1 MILAMKLEDRRVR
14 RTKQLIKQS
23 LIELMQEKSFNEI
36 TVKDITERADLN
48 RGTFYLHYV
57 DIYDLLNSIE
67 SEFLVTIEKIILTY
81 HESSTQLSCFELL
94 KEVFSYIE
102 TNRELFEALLN
113 SDVEE
118 AFLTKLQSLI
128 RTLGLDLM
136 QVTYEDTSL
145 PHYSYF
151 LSFVLNGVLGVTE
164 QWFKNGMDLSSSEM
178 ATMIDHF
185 IIDGISILS
194 KL

>member
-1 MILAMKLEDRRVR
+1 MKAEDRRVR

-23 LIELMQEKSFNEI
+23 LIELMHEKPFNEI
-36 TVKDITERADLN
+36 KIKDITERADLN

-57 DIYDLLNSIE
+57 DIYDLLSSVENEIFE
-67 SEFLVTIEKIILTY
+67 TLEKLLLAY
-81 HESSTQLSCFELL
+81 HSNTLQISCFDLL

-102 TNRELFEALLN
+102 ENRDLFEALLN
-113 SDVEE
+113 SQVEE

-128 RTLGLDLM
+128 KTLGLELM
-136 QVTYEDTSL
+136 QMTYKDTSL

-164 QWFKNGMDLSSSEM
+164 QWFKNGMDLSSTEM
-178 ATMIDHF
+178 ATMINHF
-185 IIDGISILS
+185 IMDGISILS

>member
-1 MILAMKLEDRRVR
+1 MKLEDRRVR

-23 LIELMQEKSFNEI
+23 LIELMHEKPFKDI

-57 DIYDLLNSIE
+57 DIYDLLSKIE
-67 SEFLVTIEKIILTY
+67 DETLQAIEEMMLDYRCKINM
-81 HESSTQLSCFELL
+81 LSCYELL
-94 KEVFSYIE
+94 DELFSYIE
-102 TNRELFEALLN
+102 DNRDLFEVLLH
-113 SDVEE
+113 SQSEGI
-118 AFLTKLQSLI
+118 FLNKLQYLI
-128 RTLGLDLM
+128 KTMGLDLM
-136 QVTYEDTSL
+136 NMIYKDTSR
-145 PHYSYF
+145 PHYCYF

-164 QWFKNGMDLSSSEM
+164 QWFNNGMDMSSTEM

-185 IIDGISILS
+185 IMDGISILA

>member
-1 MILAMKLEDRRVR
+1 MKLEDRRVR

-23 LIELMQEKSFNEI
+23 LIELMHEKPFKDI

-57 DIYDLLNSIE
+57 DIYDLLSKIE
-67 SEFLVTIEKIILTY
+67 DETLQAIEEMMLDYRCKINM
-81 HESSTQLSCFELL
+81 SSCYELL
-94 KEVFSYIE
+94 DELFSYIE
-102 TNRELFEALLN
+102 DNRDLFEVLLH
-113 SDVEE
+113 SQSEGI
-118 AFLTKLQSLI
+118 FLNKLQYLI
-128 RTLGLDLM
+128 KTMGLDLM
-136 QVTYEDTSL
+136 NMIYKDTSR
-145 PHYSYF
+145 PHYCYF

-164 QWFKNGMDLSSSEM
+164 QWFNNGMDMSSTEM

-185 IIDGISILS
+185 IMDGISILA

>member
-1 MILAMKLEDRRVR
+1 MKLEDRRVR

-23 LIELMQEKSFNEI
+23 LIELMHEKPFKDI

-57 DIYDLLNSIE
+57 DIYDLLSKIE
-67 SEFLVTIEKIILTY
+67 DETLQAIEEMMLDYRCKINMP
-81 HESSTQLSCFELL
+81 SCYELL
-94 KEVFSYIE
+94 DELFSYIE
-102 TNRELFEALLN
+102 DNRDLFEVLLH
-113 SDVEE
+113 SQSEGI
-118 AFLTKLQSLI
+118 FLNKLQYLI
-128 RTLGLDLM
+128 KTMGLDLM
-136 QVTYEDTSL
+136 NMIYKDISR
-145 PHYSYF
+145 PHYCYF

-164 QWFKNGMDLSSSEM
+164 QWFNNGMDMSSTEM

-185 IIDGISILS
+185 IMDGISILA

>member
-1 MILAMKLEDRRVR
+1 MKREDRRVR

-23 LIELMQEKSFNEI
+23 FIELMHEKPFNEI
-36 TVKDITERADLN
+36 KIKDIAEKADLN

-57 DIYDLLNSIE
+57 DIYELLNSIE
-67 SEFLVTIEKIILTY
+67 NEIFETLETLLLAY
-81 HESSTQLSCFELL
+81 HSNTLQISCFDLL

-102 TNRELFEALLN
+102 TNRDLFEVLLT
-113 SDVEE
+113 SEVQEK
-118 AFLTKLQSLI
+118 FLTKLQNVI
-128 RTLGLDLM
+128 KTLGLELM
-136 QVTYEDTSL
+136 QTTYKDTSL

-164 QWFKNGMDLSSSEM
+164 QWFKNGMDLSSTEM
-178 ATMIDHF
+178 ATMINHF
-185 IIDGISILS
+185 IMDGVSILS

>member
-1 MILAMKLEDRRVR
+1 MKVEDRRVR

-23 LIELMQEKSFNEI
+23 LIELMHEKPFNEI
-36 TVKDITERADLN
+36 KIKDITERADLN

-57 DIYDLLNSIE
+57 DIYDLLSSIE
-67 SEFLVTIEKIILTY
+67 NEIFETLEKLLLVY
-81 HESSTQLSCFELL
+81 HSNSLQISCFDLL

-102 TNRELFEALLN
+102 TNRDLFEALLN
-113 SDVEE
+113 SQVEE
-118 AFLTKLQSLI
+118 AFLTKLQALI
-128 RTLGLDLM
+128 KTLGLELM
-136 QVTYEDTSL
+136 QATYKDTSL

-164 QWFKNGMDLSSSEM
+164 QWFKNGMDLSSKEM
-178 ATMIDHF
+178 ATMINHF
-185 IIDGISILS
+185 IMDGVSILS

>member
-1 MILAMKLEDRRVR
+1 MKLEDRRVR

-23 LIELMQEKSFNEI
+23 LIELMHEKPFKDI

-57 DIYDLLNSIE
+57 DIYDLLSKIE
-67 SEFLVTIEKIILTY
+67 DETLQAIEEMMLDYRCKINMP
-81 HESSTQLSCFELL
+81 SCYELL
-94 KEVFSYIE
+94 DELFSYIE
-102 TNRELFEALLN
+102 DNRDLFEVLLH
-113 SDVEE
+113 SQSEGI
-118 AFLTKLQSLI
+118 FLNKLQYLI
-128 RTLGLDLM
+128 KTMGLDLM
-136 QVTYEDTSL
+136 KMFYKDTSR

-164 QWFKNGMDLSSSEM
+164 QWFNNGMDMSSTEM

-185 IIDGISILS
+185 IMDGISILA

>member
-1 MILAMKLEDRRVR
+1 MKLEDRRVR

-23 LIELMQEKSFNEI
+23 LIELMHEKPFKDI

-57 DIYDLLNSIE
+57 DIYDLLSKIE
-67 SEFLVTIEKIILTY
+67 DETLQAIEEMMLDYRCKINMP
-81 HESSTQLSCFELL
+81 SCYELL
-94 KEVFSYIE
+94 D
-102 TNRELFEALLN
+102 ELFSDIEDNRDLFEVLLH
-113 SDVEE
+113 SQSEGI
-118 AFLTKLQSLI
+118 FLNKLQYLI
-128 RTLGLDLM
+128 KTMGLDLM
-136 QVTYEDTSL
+136 NMIYKDTSR
-145 PHYSYF
+145 PHYCYF

-164 QWFKNGMDLSSSEM
+164 QWFNNGMDMSSTEM

-185 IIDGISILS
+185 IMDGISILA

>member
-1 MILAMKLEDRRVR
+1 MKREDRRVR

-23 LIELMQEKSFNEI
+23 FIELMHEKPFNEI
-36 TVKDITERADLN
+36 KIKDIAEKADLN

-57 DIYDLLNSIE
+57 DIYELLNSIE
-67 SEFLVTIEKIILTY
+67 NEIFETLETLLLAY
-81 HESSTQLSCFELL
+81 HSNTLQISCFDLL

-102 TNRELFEALLN
+102 TNRDLFEVLLT
-113 SDVEE
+113 SEVQEK
-118 AFLTKLQSLI
+118 FLTKLQNMI
-128 RTLGLDLM
+128 KTLGLELM
-136 QVTYEDTSL
+136 QTTYKDTSL

-164 QWFKNGMDLSSSEM
+164 QWFKNGMDLSSIEM
-178 ATMIDHF
+178 ATMINHF
-185 IIDGISILS
+185 IMDGVSILS

>member
-1 MILAMKLEDRRVR
+1 MKLEDRRVR

-23 LIELMQEKSFNEI
+23 LIELMHEKPFKDI

-57 DIYDLLNSIE
+57 DIYDLLSKIE
-67 SEFLVTIEKIILTY
+67 DETLQDIEEMMLDYRCKINMP
-81 HESSTQLSCFELL
+81 SCYELL
-94 KEVFSYIE
+94 DELFSYIE
-102 TNRELFEALLN
+102 DNRDLFEVLLH
-113 SDVEE
+113 SQSEGI
-118 AFLTKLQSLI
+118 FLNKLQYLI
-128 RTLGLDLM
+128 KTMGLDLM
-136 QVTYEDTSL
+136 NMIYKDTSR
-145 PHYSYF
+145 PHYCYF

-164 QWFKNGMDLSSSEM
+164 QWFNNGMDMSSTEM

-185 IIDGISILS
+185 IMDGISILA

>member
-1 MILAMKLEDRRVR
+1 MKLEDRRVR

-23 LIELMQEKSFNEI
+23 LIQLMQEKSFKEI

-67 SEFLVTIEKIILTY
+67 SEILVTIEKILLTY
-81 HESSTQLSCFELL
+81 NESSAPLSCFELL
-94 KEVFSYIE
+94 QEVFSYIE
-102 TNRELFEALLN
+102 INRELFEALLN
-113 SDVEE
+113 SEVEE

-136 QVTYEDTSL
+136 QVVYKDTSL

-164 QWFKNGMDLSSSEM
+164 QWFKNGMDLSSTEM

>member
-1 MILAMKLEDRRVR
+1 MKLEDRRVR

-23 LIELMQEKSFNEI
+23 LIELMHEKPFKDI

-57 DIYDLLNSIE
+57 DIYDLLSKIE
-67 SEFLVTIEKIILTY
+67 DETLQAIEEMMLDYRCKINMP
-81 HESSTQLSCFELL
+81 SCYELL
-94 KEVFSYIE
+94 DELFSYIE
-102 TNRELFEALLN
+102 DNRDLFEVLLH
-113 SDVEE
+113 SQSEGI
-118 AFLTKLQSLI
+118 FLSKLQYLI
-128 RTLGLDLM
+128 KTMGLDLM
-136 QVTYEDTSL
+136 NMIYKDTSR
-145 PHYSYF
+145 PHYCYF

-164 QWFKNGMDLSSSEM
+164 QWFNNGMDMSSTEM

-185 IIDGISILS
+185 IMDGISILA

>member
-1 MILAMKLEDRRVR
+1 MKLEDRRVR

-23 LIELMQEKSFNEI
+23 LIELMHEKPFKDI

-57 DIYDLLNSIE
+57 DIYDLLSKIE
-67 SEFLVTIEKIILTY
+67 DETLQAIEEMMLDYRCKINMP
-81 HESSTQLSCFELL
+81 SCYELL
-94 KEVFSYIE
+94 DELFSYIE
-102 TNRELFEALLN
+102 DNRDLFEVLLH
-113 SDVEE
+113 SQSEGI
-118 AFLTKLQSLI
+118 FLNKLQYLI
-128 RTLGLDLM
+128 KTMGLDLM
-136 QVTYEDTSL
+136 NMIYKDTSR
-145 PHYSYF
+145 PHYCYF

-164 QWFKNGMDLSSSEM
+164 QWFNNGMDMSSTEM

-185 IIDGISILS
+185 IMDRIFILA

>member
-1 MILAMKLEDRRVR
+1 MKVEDRRVR

-23 LIELMQEKSFNEI
+23 LIELMHEKPFNEI
-36 TVKDITERADLN
+36 KIKDITERADLN

-67 SEFLVTIEKIILTY
+67 NEIFETLEKLLLAY
-81 HESSTQLSCFELL
+81 HFNSLQISCFDLL

-102 TNRELFEALLN
+102 TNRDLFEALLN
-113 SDVEE
+113 SQVEE
-118 AFLTKLQSLI
+118 AFLAKLKALI
-128 RTLGLDLM
+128 KTLGLELM
-136 QVTYEDTSL
+136 QTTYKDTSL

-164 QWFKNGMDLSSSEM
+164 QWFKNGMDLCSKEM
-178 ATMIDHF
+178 ATMINHF
-185 IIDGISILS
+185 IMDGVSILS
-194 KL
+194 EL

>member
-1 MILAMKLEDRRVR
+1 MKLEDRRVR

-23 LIELMQEKSFNEI
+23 LIELMHEKPFKDI

-57 DIYDLLNSIE
+57 DIYDLLSKIE
-67 SEFLVTIEKIILTY
+67 DETLQAIEEMMLDYRCKINMP
-81 HESSTQLSCFELL
+81 SCYELL
-94 KEVFSYIE
+94 DELFSYIE
-102 TNRELFEALLN
+102 DNRDLFEVLLH
-113 SDVEE
+113 SQSEGI
-118 AFLTKLQSLI
+118 FLNKLQYLI
-128 RTLGLDLM
+128 KTMGLDLM
-136 QVTYEDTSL
+136 NMIYKDTSR
-145 PHYSYF
+145 PHYCYF

-164 QWFKNGMDLSSSEM
+164 QWFNNGMDMSSTEM

-185 IIDGISILS
+185 IMDGISILS

>member
-1 MILAMKLEDRRVR
+1 MKLEDRRVR

-23 LIELMQEKSFNEI
+23 LIELMHEKEFKEI
-36 TVKDITERADLN
+36 TVKDITDRADLN

-67 SEFLVTIEKIILTY
+67 SEILTTIERLLLTY
-81 HESSTQLSCFELL
+81 HDTSSFNSRFELL
-94 KEVFSYIE
+94 QEVFSYIE
-102 TNRELFEALLN
+102 DNRLLFEALLN
-113 SDVEE
+113 SQVEE
-118 AFLTKLQSLI
+118 QFLTKLQNFI
-128 RTLGLDLM
+128 KTLGLELM
-136 QVTYEDTSL
+136 KAVYKDTSR

-164 QWFKNGMDLSSSEM
+164 QWFKNGMDLSASEM

-185 IIDGISILS
+185 IIDGISILA

>member
-1 MILAMKLEDRRVR
+1 MKVEDRRVR

-23 LIELMQEKSFNEI
+23 LIELMHEKPFNEI
-36 TVKDITERADLN
+36 KIKDITERADLN

-57 DIYDLLNSIE
+57 DIYDLLSSIE
-67 SEFLVTIEKIILTY
+67 NEIFETLEKLLLVY
-81 HESSTQLSCFELL
+81 HSNSLQISCFDLL

-102 TNRELFEALLN
+102 TNRDLFEALLN
-113 SDVEE
+113 SQVEE
-118 AFLTKLQSLI
+118 AFLTKLQALI
-128 RTLGLDLM
+128 KTLGLELM
-136 QVTYEDTSL
+136 QTTYKDTSL

-164 QWFKNGMDLSSSEM
+164 QWFKNGMDLSSKEM
-178 ATMIDHF
+178 ATMINHF
-185 IIDGISILS
+185 IMDGISILS

>member
-1 MILAMKLEDRRVR
+1 MKLEDRRVR

-23 LIELMQEKSFNEI
+23 LIELMHEKPFKDI

-57 DIYDLLNSIE
+57 DIYDLLSKIE
-67 SEFLVTIEKIILTY
+67 DETLQAIEEMMLDYRCKINMP
-81 HESSTQLSCFELL
+81 SCYELL
-94 KEVFSYIE
+94 DELFSYIE
-102 TNRELFEALLN
+102 DNRDLFEVLLH
-113 SDVEE
+113 SQSEGI
-118 AFLTKLQSLI
+118 FLNKLQYLI
-128 RTLGLDLM
+128 KTMGLDLM
-136 QVTYEDTSL
+136 NMIYKDTSR
-145 PHYSYF
+145 PHYCYF

-164 QWFKNGMDLSSSEM
+164 QWFNNGMDMSSAEM

-185 IIDGISILS
+185 IMDGISILA